1 MDQRLTP
8 STAIGRVAAFTH
20 SLELEAVPGEVR
32 RQAALSL
39 LDTIG
44 CMVAGSATSDARALL
59 AAEGADAGFTGGA
72 GFTVVGC
79 RQRLSPRA
87 AARCNGYLGD
97 IFELNDLTGGH
108 ASIATV
114 AAALTAAEMANASG
128 RALLEAVQR
137 RRGQVVGPDRLPVIV
152 RVDVH
157 EAGRHDAP
165 GRVDLTEPGRGAASR
180 RAYAGDAA

>member
-1 MDQRLTP
+1 VDKRLAP
-8 STAIGRVAAFTH
+8 STAIRLLAKFTH
-20 SLELEAVPGEVR
+20 SLALDAVPGNVR
-32 RQAALSL
+32 HQAALSL

-59 AAEGADAGFTGGA
+59 VAEGADDAGGEGFTGGV
-72 GFTVVGC
+72 GQSTVVGH

-114 AAALTAAEMANASG
+114 AG
-128 RALLEAVQR
+128 R
-137 RRGQVVGPDRLPVIV
+137 
-152 RVDVH
+152 
-157 EAGRHDAP
+157 
-165 GRVDLTEPGRGAASR
+165 
-180 RAYAGDAA
+180 